1 MGGVHSIPPCRHRH
15 APPVERAE
23 HARSSY
29 RRAFTTSGTAVP
41 LPPESLFHFLRIPC
55 STSRIRCSTSSGIA
69 VPLPPDSVFHFLRN
83 THDDGCRRGGQR
95 TLPPLR
101 AVGSLRQ
108 SAMRRSPSGY
118 PARAPSA
125 NAMCRHAARSG
136 VARGRRRTMRR
147 TEHTTWTPSFSS
159 RSRSQGTLPSVL
171 SETRQQQGAL
181 APRELPRL
189 NTVGSEEARPAGAG
203 LRPPLKRYVRFSRIP
218 LSRRRLRVMRTDGGI
233 KEWNPPPARRVQ
245 PVGKSPRSL
254 MLGSFTHGTVHLS
267 ALAHLTVLS
276 GPDRLRRPPSPT
288 HSVAAP

>member
-1 MGGVHSIPPCRHRH
+1 MPGQATDERSRPPEPLFHFLRNRCST
-15 APPVERAE
+15 
-23 HARSSY
+23 SSGF
-29 RRAFTTSGTAVP
+29 RVPLPGFAVP
-41 LPPESLFHFLRIPC
+41 LPPDSLFHFLRIPC
-55 STSRIRCSTSSGIA
+55 STSSGIPMMTGA
-69 VPLPPDSVFHFLRN
+69 AGEDSAHFPRCGRLAASVSQRCGARRAAIRRAPRARTRCAATPPGLVSRAAGAGRCDAPSTPPGRRASAAGRAAKAPCLPC
-83 THDDGCRRGGQR
+83 CRR
-95 TLPPLR
+95 
-101 AVGSLRQ
+101 
-108 SAMRRSPSGY
+108 
-118 PARAPSA
+118 PA
-125 NAMCRHAARSG
+125 
-136 VARGRRRTMRR
+136 
-147 TEHTTWTPSFSS
+147 SS
-159 RSRSQGTLPSVL
+159 R
-171 SETRQQQGAL
+171 GAF